1 MFQLKWIEFN
11 ILRLTITVKFCRAR
25 FNNKEGNRFLF
36 IQMCKKYLKKL
47 HAILKPLSRKYRKE
61 LQAADKSLDRKIFSN
76 GSFHPPPAF
85 FFPKTKMLI
94 LLSTLRYKVPL
105 IFTLC
110 VIVEWKTFNLF
121 FLPESTNLIYYHF
134 ILQKSKAKH
143 LPFKV

>member
-1 MFQLKWIEFN
+1 
-11 ILRLTITVKFCRAR
+11 
-25 FNNKEGNRFLF
+25 
-36 IQMCKKYLKKL
+36 MCKKYLKKL
-47 HAILKPLSRKYRKE
+47 HAILKPLTRKYLKE
-61 LQAADKSLDRKIFSN
+61 LHAAHKPLDGKKFSD

-85 FFPKTKMLI
+85 FFPKTKMSI

-134 ILQKSKAKH
+134 ILEKSKAKH